1 MPFLPTTKKEIRRL
15 GWDRPDMIIVTGDSY
30 IDSPHMGTAVIGRVL
45 EDAGF
50 RVAIIAQPD
59 IASEKDIMRLGSPR
73 LFWGVT
79 SGSVDS
85 MVANYTA
92 MGKKRKSDDYTPG
105 GINNRRPDRA
115 IIVYTNLIR
124 RFFKADKVPIVLGGI
139 EASLRRISHYD
150 FQSDKIRR
158 SVLLDSKADLLVY
171 GMGEKSAITLAKAM
185 DAGTEYRD
193 IRGICYISKEK
204 RKGYIELPP
213 YEEVKN
219 DRQKFIECFHAFYKN
234 NDPINGKGLIQKH
247 GDRYLVHNPPS
258 ITLSEK
264 ELDRIY
270 ELDFQRDL
278 HPYYKN
284 EGHVRA
290 LDTIKFSI
298 TTHRGCYGECNFCA
312 IAIHE
317 GRTVQSRS
325 IDSILREVRRITGHP
340 DFKGFI
346 QDVGGPTANM
356 YGFECRRKLEKGSCV
371 NRRCLYPKICPNLKP
386 DHSKQIDLLAKIR
399 KVRGVKKAFV
409 ASGIRYDLLF
419 NDRLNDMNYLREI
432 ITHHV
437 SGQMKIAP
445 EHTQREILDLMGKPD
460 TDSLLEFKKEFD
472 RLSKSA
478 SKRQFLTYYF
488 IAAHPGCRLD
498 DMRGLKSF
506 VKGELKITPEQVQIF
521 TPTPSTYSTLM
532 YYSEL
537 NPFTGEEIFV
547 EKSYK
552 GKVKQKEMILGG
564 KESRLI
570 DGGKRHHGTGTE

>member
-1 MPFLPTTKKEIRRL
+1 MPFLPTTKKEIRKL
-15 GWDRPDMIIVTGDSY
+15 GWDRPDIIIVSGDSY

-59 IASEKDIMRLGSPR
+59 TASEKDITRLGSPR
-73 LFWGVT
+73 LFWGV
-79 SGSVDS
+79 SAGSIDS

-92 MGKKRKSDDYTPG
+92 VGKRRKSDDYTPG
-105 GINNRRPDRA
+105 GINDRRPDRA
-115 IIVYTNLIR
+115 IITYTNLIR
-124 RFFKADKVPIVLGGI
+124 RFFKDDKVPIVLGGI

-158 SVLLDSKADLLVY
+158 SVLFDSKADMLVY
-171 GMGEKSAITLAKAM
+171 GMGEKSAITLARAM
-185 DAGTEYRD
+185 DAGMEYRD

-204 RKGYIELPP
+204 RNGYIELPP
-213 YEEVKN
+213 YEEVMN
-219 DRQKFIECFHAFYKN
+219 NSQKFIECFHAFYKN

-258 ITLSEK
+258 PILSEK

-270 ELDFQRDL
+270 ELDFQREL
-278 HPYYKN
+278 HPYYME
-284 EGHVRA
+284 EGHVKA

-298 TTHRGCYGECNFCA
+298 ATHRGCYGECNFCA

-325 IDSILREVRRITGHP
+325 ADSIIREVRRITRHP
-340 DFKGFI
+340 DFKGYI

-356 YGFECRRKLEKGSCV
+356 YGFECRQKLEKGSCV
-371 NRRCLYPKICPNLKP
+371 NRRCLYPIICPNLRP
-386 DHSKQIDLLAKIR
+386 DHSKQVDLLAKIR
-399 KVRGVKKAFV
+399 KVPGVKKAFV
-409 ASGIRYDLLF
+409 ASGIRYDLLLSDRG
-419 NDRLNDMNYLREI
+419 NDINYLKEI
-432 ITHHV
+432 ISHHV
-437 SGQMKIAP
+437 SGQMKVAP
-445 EHTQREILDLMGKPD
+445 EHSQPKVLELMGKPD
-460 TDSLLEFKKEFD
+460 TDSLLKFKKVFE

-478 SKRQFLTYYF
+478 SKRQFLTYYL
-488 IAAHPGCRLD
+488 IAAHPGCRLA
-498 DMRGLKSF
+498 DMRGLRSF
-506 VKGELKITPEQVQIF
+506 VKGELGIKPEQVQIF

-537 NPFTGEEIFV
+537 NPFTDEKIFV

-552 GKVKQKEMILGG
+552 GKVKQKEMIFG
-564 KESRLI
+564 E
-570 DGGKRHHGTGTE
+570 

>member
-15 GWDRPDMIIVTGDSY
+15 GWDRPDIIIVSGDSY
-30 IDSPHMGTAVIGRVL
+30 VDSPHMGTAVIGRVL

-59 IASEKDIMRLGSPR
+59 TASEKDITRLGSPR

-79 SGSVDS
+79 AGSIDS

-92 MGKKRKSDDYTPG
+92 VGKRRKSDDYTPG
-105 GINNRRPDRA
+105 GINDRRPDRA

-124 RFFKADKVPIVLGGI
+124 RIFKNDKVPIVLGGI

-158 SVLLDSKADLLVY
+158 SVLFDSKADLLVY

-185 DAGTEYRD
+185 DAGMEYRD

-204 RKGYIELPP
+204 PNGYIELPS
-213 YEEVKN
+213 YEEVMN

-258 ITLSEK
+258 PALSEK

-270 ELDFQRDL
+270 ELDFQREV
-278 HPYYKN
+278 HPYYKK
-284 EGHVRA
+284 EGHVKA

-312 IAIHE
+312 ITIHE

-325 IDSILREVRRITGHP
+325 AGSVIREVRRITRHP
-340 DFKGFI
+340 DFKGYI
-346 QDVGGPTANM
+346 GDVGGPTSNM

-371 NRRCLYPKICPNLKP
+371 NRRCLYPRICPNLKP
-386 DHSKQIDLLAKIR
+386 DHSKQVDLLVKIR
-399 KVRGVKKAFV
+399 KVQGVKKAFV
-409 ASGIRYDLLF
+409 ASGIRYDLLLS
-419 NDRLNDMNYLREI
+419 DRVNHMNYLKEI
-432 ITHHV
+432 TSHHV
-437 SGQMKIAP
+437 SGQMKVAP
-445 EHTQREILDLMGKPD
+445 EHSQPKILELMGKPD
-460 TDSLLEFKKEFD
+460 TDSLLEFKKIFEQ
-472 RLSKSA
+472 LSKSA
-478 SKRQFLTYYF
+478 LKKQFLTYYF
-488 IAAHPGCRLD
+488 IAAHPGCRLA
-498 DMRGLKSF
+498 DMRRLRSF
-506 VKGELKITPEQVQIF
+506 VKGELGLKPEQVQIF

-537 NPFTGEEIFV
+537 NPFTNEKIFI

-552 GKVKQKEMILGG
+552 GKVKQKEMILGEY
-564 KESRLI
+564 ESA
-570 DGGKRHHGTGTE
+570 

>member
-1 MPFLPTTKKEIRRL
+1 
-15 GWDRPDMIIVTGDSY
+15 
-30 IDSPHMGTAVIGRVL
+30 MGTAVIGRVL

-59 IASEKDIMRLGSPR
+59 TASEKDITRLGSPR

-79 SGSVDS
+79 AGSIDS

-92 MGKKRKSDDYTPG
+92 VGKRRKSDDYTPG
-105 GINNRRPDRA
+105 GINDRRPDRA

-124 RFFKADKVPIVLGGI
+124 RIFKNDKVPIVLGGI

-158 SVLLDSKADLLVY
+158 SVLFDSKADLLVY

-185 DAGTEYRD
+185 DAGMEYRD

-204 RKGYIELPP
+204 PNGYIELPS
-213 YEEVKN
+213 YEEVMN

-234 NDPINGKGLIQKH
+234 NDPINGKGFIQKH

-258 ITLSEK
+258 PALSEK

-270 ELDFQRDL
+270 ELDFQREV
-278 HPYYKN
+278 HPYYKK
-284 EGHVRA
+284 EGHVKA

-312 IAIHE
+312 ITIHE

-325 IDSILREVRRITGHP
+325 AGSVIREVRRITRHP
-340 DFKGFI
+340 DFKGYI
-346 QDVGGPTANM
+346 GDVGGPTSNM

-371 NRRCLYPKICPNLKP
+371 NRRCLYPRICPNLKP
-386 DHSKQIDLLAKIR
+386 DHSKQVDLLVKIR
-399 KVRGVKKAFV
+399 KVQGVKKAFV
-409 ASGIRYDLLF
+409 ASGIRYDLLLS
-419 NDRLNDMNYLREI
+419 DRVNHMNYLKEI
-432 ITHHV
+432 TSHHV
-437 SGQMKIAP
+437 SGQMKVAP
-445 EHTQREILDLMGKPD
+445 EHSQPKILELMGKPD
-460 TDSLLEFKKEFD
+460 TDSLLEFKKIFEQ
-472 RLSKSA
+472 LSKSA
-478 SKRQFLTYYF
+478 LKKQFLTYYF
-488 IAAHPGCRLD
+488 IAAHPGCTLA
-498 DMRGLKSF
+498 DMRRLRSF
-506 VKGELKITPEQVQIF
+506 VKGELGLKPEQVQIF

-537 NPFTGEEIFV
+537 NPFTDKKIFV

-552 GKVKQKEMILGG
+552 GKVKQKEMILGEY
-564 KESRLI
+564 ESA
-570 DGGKRHHGTGTE
+570 

>member
-1 MPFLPTTKKEIRRL
+1 MPFLPTTKKEIRKL
-15 GWDRPDMIIVTGDSY
+15 GWDRPDIIIVSGDSY

-59 IASEKDIMRLGSPR
+59 TASEKDITRLGSPR
-73 LFWGVT
+73 LFWGV
-79 SGSVDS
+79 SAGSIDS

-92 MGKKRKSDDYTPG
+92 VGKRRKSDDYTPG
-105 GINNRRPDRA
+105 GINDRRPDRA
-115 IIVYTNLIR
+115 IITYTNLIR
-124 RFFKADKVPIVLGGI
+124 RFFKDDKVPIVLGGI

-158 SVLLDSKADLLVY
+158 SVLFDSKADMLVY
-171 GMGEKSAITLAKAM
+171 GMGEKSAITLARAM
-185 DAGTEYRD
+185 DAGMEYRD

-204 RKGYIELPP
+204 RNGYIELPP
-213 YEEVKN
+213 YEEVMN
-219 DRQKFIECFHAFYKN
+219 NSQKFIECFHAFYKN

-258 ITLSEK
+258 PILSEK

-270 ELDFQRDL
+270 ELDFQREL
-278 HPYYKN
+278 HPYYME
-284 EGHVRA
+284 EGHVKA

-298 TTHRGCYGECNFCA
+298 ATHRGCYGECNFCA

-325 IDSILREVRRITGHP
+325 ADSIIREVRRITRHP
-340 DFKGFI
+340 DFKGYI

-356 YGFECRRKLEKGSCV
+356 YGFECRQKLEKGSCV
-371 NRRCLYPKICPNLKP
+371 NRRCLYPIICPNLRP
-386 DHSKQIDLLAKIR
+386 DHSKQVDLLAKIR
-399 KVRGVKKAFV
+399 KVPGIKKAFV
-409 ASGIRYDLLF
+409 ASGIRYDLLLSDRG
-419 NDRLNDMNYLREI
+419 NDINYLKEI
-432 ITHHV
+432 ISHHV
-437 SGQMKIAP
+437 SGQMKVAP
-445 EHTQREILDLMGKPD
+445 EHSQPKVLELMGKPD
-460 TDSLLEFKKEFD
+460 TDSLLKFKKVFE

-478 SKRQFLTYYF
+478 SKRQFLTYYL
-488 IAAHPGCRLD
+488 IAAHPGCRLA
-498 DMRGLKSF
+498 DMRGLRSF
-506 VKGELKITPEQVQIF
+506 VKGELGIKPEQVQIF

-537 NPFTGEEIFV
+537 NPFTDEKIFV

-552 GKVKQKEMILGG
+552 GKVKQKEMIFG
-564 KESRLI
+564 E
-570 DGGKRHHGTGTE
+570 